1 MHPTSSSGDG
11 TDASPNAASAAEHP
25 QSNHGVMK
33 RVAILAISVLLAT
46 VAAIGFLA
54 ADQESATAAGGKV
67 NRCSGGKI
75 FLDANEKR
83 TFVLHNEI
91 RRKHNLPT
99 FCVQPALEKAARD
112 HSEDMIQKDYFSHD
126 TEGRNETAE
135 ERIKRFG
142 YTPQGYSFYM
152 IGENIALGNGS
163 SGEPDSIMNSWMKSS
178 DHRHNILNGKF
189 REIGI
194 GVSTGNW
201 QGNDGVNM
209 YTADFGIRK
218 H

>member
-1 MHPTSSSGDG
+1 MHPTPSPQDG
-11 TDASPNAASAAEHP
+11 TSASRSAANVAEHR
-25 QSNHGVMK
+25 QDNNSAIK

-46 VAAIGFLA
+46 IAAIGFLA

-67 NRCSGGKI
+67 NRCGGGKI

-83 TFVLHNEI
+83 TFALHNEI
-91 RRKHNLPT
+91 RRKHHLPT
-99 FCVQPALEKAARD
+99 FCVHPILEKAARD

-126 TEGRNETAE
+126 TKGRNETAD

-142 YTPQGYSFYM
+142 YTSDGYSFYM
-152 IGENIALGNGS
+152 VGENIAFGS
-163 SGEPDSIMNSWMKSS
+163 GTYGTPDSRMRAWMKSP

-209 YTADFGIRK
+209 YTVDFGVRRK
-218 H
+218 